1 MADEPLPG
9 TAAPGP
15 APAAQDA
22 SPVAGATTGVTAGSL
37 LRRAREAQG
46 LHIAALAAS
55 LKIPPRKLEALERDR
70 YDELPDATFARA
82 LALTVCRALKTDPA
96 PVLALLPSVGTGTLD
111 QVSAGLNTPFR
122 DHAAGAGEPALTAV
136 MRHPALVIVALLLVA
151 ALAMWFW
158 PRATPAPE
166 TAEIPVTPVPLVE
179 PPAAQPSLPADEA
192 ASSASV
198 PVPETAASEPAALP
212 ASPANPPRTEV
223 APSEA
228 TTVAATPAGAGVA
241 ADASLL
247 LLRARDDSWIQI
259 VDATDRVLL
268 SRTVPAGDQVE
279 LDGSLPLRLTIG
291 NATTTEV
298 LFRGRP
304 VDLSASTVGNVA
316 RIELK

>member
-1 MADEPLPG
+1 MADESLPG
-9 TAAPGP
+9 TPGP
-15 APAAQDA
+15 GASPAPQDA
-22 SPVAGATTGVTAGSL
+22 SPLTGANVGVTAGSL

-122 DHAAGAGEPALTAV
+122 DHAGGAGEPAFATL
-136 MRHPALVIVALLLVA
+136 MRDPALVIVALLLLA

-158 PRATPAPE
+158 PRPVTAPE
-166 TAEIPVTPVPLVE
+166 TADLPATAVPLGE
-179 PPAAQPSLPADEA
+179 APAAQQVPPADEA
-192 ASSASV
+192 ASAV
-198 PVPETAASEPAALP
+198 PAPAPDGAASEPAALP
-212 ASPANPPRTEV
+212 PGTASPGRTEV
-223 APSEA
+223 SPGEA
-228 TTVAATPAGAGVA
+228 TTVATTLAEEAA
-241 ADASLL
+241 ADAALL
-247 LLRARDDSWIQI
+247 MLRARDDSWIQI

-268 SRTVPAGDQVE
+268 SRTVPAGDEVK